1 MLRIVL
7 GSTLTAAQTA
17 DPALQRLITQGRGSL
32 ARLLGDGACRYRLL
46 GGDLHWDRV
55 LIAFDGERAL
65 GFASFRYAR
74 RGPFAL
80 AWQPFRRE
88 FGILG
93 GSWRFAGFCLS
104 EWREWHYPFL
114 LYGLRVVKAARR
126 RGVASALLQACC
138 AEALKQGVSDIDL
151 EVPLHN
157 TRAQRLYRKHGFV
170 PRRRRWLAPLLGMRR
185 ALDAP
190 CRSPHGARP

>member
-17 DPALQRLITQGRGSL
+17 DPGLQRLITQGRGSL
-32 ARLLGDGACRYRLL
+32 AVLLGDGACRYRLL
-46 GGDLHWDRV
+46 GKDLHWDRV

-80 AWQPFRRE
+80 NWPPFRRE
-88 FGILG
+88 FGVLG

-114 LYGLRVVKAARR
+114 LYGLRVVKAARNH
-126 RGVASALLQACC
+126 GVGSALVQACC
-138 AEALKQGVSDIDL
+138 AEALKHGVGAIDL
-151 EVPLHN
+151 EVPLGN
-157 TRAQRLYRKHGFV
+157 TRAQQLYRKHGFV

-185 ALDAP
+185 ALG
-190 CRSPHGARP
+190 SGTRPSQSATP